1 MLNSSHKAKRDL
13 FTKMSSIRNTDGGL
27 VVQRNYTYDK
37 LGRPVTRQTLRSG
50 GAMNETFDYNDRS
63 ESARRLAGRL
73 DKSAAFAPKGR
84 GVDGATPSQLIH
96 ATRTVGDSF
105 DYAYDNIGNR
115 VTAQEVNSG
124 ATSDVAYVT
133 NDLNQYTQ
141 IDTNGNDFT
150 PEYDADGNQTLI
162 QTETGIWRVTY
173 NVQNRAVRFENESD
187 GTVITCDYDYMGRRV
202 FKKVEKD
209 GVVTAHERYLYRGY
223 LQIASLDMMEGQN
236 QALINAYVWDPTQPV
251 ATRPLAIF
259 YKGVAYYYG
268 WDLTKNITEIFSLS
282 ARLQIDYV
290 YTPFGQVRENGIIP
304 QSIQW
309 SSEYHDAETGLV
321 YYNYRYYNPRDGRW
335 TRRDPMDESESLI
348 TLYLFVSNNVIIG
361 YDELGE
367 LFSQNQEPCCS
378 KCEEYIE
385 KKKTIYAQEIARMNE
400 KGCDLKIVCSSIS
413 SEGAT
418 GGSRYGTIKI
428 TIDCKTGATQ
438 PMDSPEDT
446 FGHELVHAQDRCDG
460 RLGFFNFC
468 KTVICSEV
476 RAYTVGGCKNKVGP
490 ELIECLKRRVPT
502 KSTAGSCWFKNQT
515 EIGDLINEDFR
526 RSCYEQ

>member
-1 MLNSSHKAKRDL
+1 MLNPSHKAKHDL
-13 FTKMSSIRNTDGGL
+13 LTKMNYIRNTDGGL

-37 LGRPVTRQTLRSG
+37 LGRPLTRQTLRSG

-63 ESARRLAGRL
+63 EI
-73 DKSAAFAPKGR
+73 
-84 GVDGATPSQLIH
+84 IH

-141 IDTNGNDFT
+141 IDTNSSDFT

-162 QTETGIWRVTY
+162 QTETGIWSVTY
-173 NVQNRAVRFENESD
+173 NVQNRAVRFENESS
-187 GTVITCDYDYMGRRV
+187 GTVITCDYDYLGRRV

-209 GVVTAHERYLYRGY
+209 GVVTAHERYLYRDY

-251 ATRPLAIF
+251 ATCPLAIF
-259 YKGVAYYYG
+259 YKGSAYYYG

-290 YTPFGQVRENGIIP
+290 YTPFGQVRENGIIQ
-304 QSIQW
+304 QSARRLAGRLDKSAAFAPKGRGADGAAVSQSVQW

-335 TRRDPMDESESLI
+335 TRRDIEEFSSLGAMYG
-348 TLYLFVSNNVIIG
+348 YLFNSPTGLI
-361 YDELGE
+361 DLLGHR
-367 LFSQNQEPCCS
+367 SQNSGTPPRYNPANWNDEDTGGRYQWANNCYSYACDIRYDGNKINPSLRDYDGGYRPRPGEAS
-378 KCEEYIE
+378 GQGRKVKMNCEDIM
-385 KKKTIYAQEIARMNE
+385 RR
-400 KGCDLKIVCSSIS
+400 
-413 SEGAT
+413 AT
-418 GGSRYGTIKI
+418 GDGLYILHEKC
-428 TIDCKTGATQ
+428 CKRGYHKVA
-438 PMDSPEDT
+438 
-446 FGHELVHAQDRCDG
+446 LV
-460 RLGFFNFC
+460 
-468 KTVICSEV
+468 
-476 RAYTVGGCKNKVGP
+476 VGP
-490 ELIECLKRRVPT
+490 EDFHWYRQDQGGMWSHKPGIDKVRNTDALGRPISNPEK
-502 KSTAGSCWFKNQT
+502 ADWGSLYDTFC
-515 EIGDLINEDFR
+515 GYMCAPDF
-526 RSCYEQ
+526 